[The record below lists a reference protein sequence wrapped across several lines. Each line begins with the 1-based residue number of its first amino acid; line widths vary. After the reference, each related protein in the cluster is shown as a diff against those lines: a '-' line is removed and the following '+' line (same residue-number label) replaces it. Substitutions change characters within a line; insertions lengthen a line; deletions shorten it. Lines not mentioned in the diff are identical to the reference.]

1 MKKKILISLCESH
14 YIRNY
19 IDTSAL
25 DLINEKYDLYF
36 IADQR
41 IADDQKEKI
50 KKIKNFK
57 GFFFYENDKILKFNK
72 LNIQTSYINEKRS
85 TSFKMI
91 NRGVYNQN
99 KLYWERESL
108 LQTFCA
114 FPKRFLKK
122 IYNFLEYFYYK
133 YLGNEKKITKKF
145 IDNIKINSFIQ
156 KTINELSPNL
166 IIFPANGNKIMNL
179 ELALIAKEKNIKTFK
194 ICDNWDNPCS
204 RSFIEPKADFIGV
217 WGKQSLEHARD
228 INFFKIENI
237 FILGSARFE
246 NYLTSKNK
254 NKSMFDFK
262 YILLLENFIN
272 HGIDETLKK
281 LDEIVIAN
289 KNFQDMKII
298 YRPHPN
304 RKDINFIDVNKFKN
318 IVLDPQVE
326 KNYKILDKELVADL
340 SYYPSLLNNAQMII
354 AAPTS
359 MIIESMIFFKKT
371 IVLGYDGNNFFN
383 FKNFLNYSLHLHD
396 LEKFPI
402 LRINKNLKYLEKQM
416 NELNEIDIDAK
427 INEQVDAHRNY
438 YLSDKKKYNE
448 ELLNAVNL
456 ILDE

>member
-19 IDTSAL
+19 ISTSAL

-41 IADDQKEKI
+41 ISDDQKDII

-85 TSFKMI
+85 TNFKML

-108 LQTFCA
+108 LQTFYA
-114 FPKRFLKK
+114 FPKRILKQ
-122 IYNFLEYFYYK
+122 IYKFLEYFYYK

-145 IDNIKINSFIQ
+145 IDNVKINSFIL
-156 KTINELSPNL
+156 KIINEVNPEL

-179 ELALIAKEKNIKTFK
+179 ELTLISQQKNIKTFK

-204 RSFIEPKADFIGV
+204 RSFIEPKTNYIGV
-217 WGKQSLEHARD
+217 WGKQGFEHARD
-228 INFFKIENI
+228 INFFNPKNI

-246 NYLTSKNK
+246 NYMTETNK
-254 NKSMFDFK
+254 DKSIFDFK

-272 HGIDETLKK
+272 HKIWDTLKR
-281 LDEIVIAN
+281 LDEIVLKN
-289 KNFQDMKII
+289 KNFHNTKII
-298 YRPHPN
+298 YRPHPGS
-304 RKDINFIDVNKFKN
+304 KDNNFIDVKKFAN
-318 IVLDPQVE
+318 VILDPQLE
-326 KNYKILDKELVADL
+326 KNYNILSKDLLADL

-354 AAPTS
+354 AAPTT
-359 MIIESMIFFKKT
+359 MIIESMMFYKKT
-371 IVLGYDGNNFFN
+371 IVLGYNGLKFFN
-383 FKNFLNYSLHLHD
+383 FKNFLKLSLHLQHI
-396 LEKFPI
+396 EKFPI
-402 LRINKNLKYLEKQM
+402 LRINKNLKDLEKQM
-416 NELNEIDIDAK
+416 EELNEFE
-427 INEQVDAHRNY
+427 INTQISHQVDKHRNF

-448 ELLNAVNL
+448 ELLNAVDL
-456 ILDE
+456 ILHQ